1 MSSQTHQND
10 ATQVEAAVNCPV
22 NMYLH
27 ASYTHLSGLI
37 STTMLWLWSAW
48 ATFSRNLKQAGNWSL
63 GPFAAVLDLHQ
74 RLLQQQMQ
82 RNYQGL
88 EIAMYSWRKL

>member
-63 GPFAAVLDLHQ
+63 GPFAAVLPPGQ
-74 RLLQQQMQ
+74 TSPLLEQ
-82 RNYQGL
+82 
-88 EIAMYSWRKL
+88 